1 MQEGPTTKTNAMQQ
15 KTITE
20 QFLHRSCFDKNLK
33 QQTAT
38 GVQKYHEM
46 KTPITMTQ
54 TYYQVFPINYI
65 FQKGQT
71 TKTIQPNNKQKEQ

>member
-1 MQEGPTTKTNAMQQ
+1 MQCNKKQSQNN
-15 KTITE
+15 
-20 QFLHRSCFDKNLK
+20 SCIEVVLIKNLK

-54 TYYQVFPINYI
+54 TYYQVFPTNYS

-71 TKTIQPNNKQKEQ
+71 TKTMQPNNKQKEQ